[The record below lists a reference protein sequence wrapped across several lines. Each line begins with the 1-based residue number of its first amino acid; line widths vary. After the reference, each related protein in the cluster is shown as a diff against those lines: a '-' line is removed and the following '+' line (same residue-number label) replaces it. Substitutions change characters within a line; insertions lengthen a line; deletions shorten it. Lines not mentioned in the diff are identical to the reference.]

1 MKIFRYS
8 NFPTNE
14 SPGSGLAAYNLSKH
28 SDITSYILCKE
39 ISEKCRD
46 ELINSNIRISAL
58 SANSFIYKII
68 KKNIF
73 LRSILVMLHG
83 LAFVRKSSLIHI
95 HNIDGIFLLVIAFVF
110 RKKIIYT
117 FHGTDFIRV
126 SNNKILR
133 KFFSKIDVLL
143 FVSKNQLHEA
153 KNIFKNKCMYVGN
166 GVLIPNIQNQAKKN
180 LSNQIISIGG
190 LRWQKNYG
198 TLIQAYKKSTFFE
211 KKIPLIIFG
220 EGELRKD
227 LEHLIIDLELG
238 GLVLLKGII
247 SKTKLNLEL
256 ASTKY
261 YVQSSISEALPK
273 SLLEAMSYN
282 CYSMST
288 RAGDCHMVLGKFGV
302 IADSFDI
309 DGIQKAL
316 NNLFN
321 FKPQYGKNDVH
332 NYLHKNFS
340 WSAYAAR
347 HRAIYSEFV
356 N

>member
-143 FVSKNQLHEA
+143 FVSKTNFMKQ
-153 KNIFKNKCMYVGN
+153 KIFSKISVCM
-166 GVLIPNIQNQAKKN
+166 
-180 LSNQIISIGG
+180 
-190 LRWQKNYG
+190 
-198 TLIQAYKKSTFFE
+198 
-211 KKIPLIIFG
+211 
-220 EGELRKD
+220 
-227 LEHLIIDLELG
+227 
-238 GLVLLKGII
+238 
-247 SKTKLNLEL
+247 
-256 ASTKY
+256 
-261 YVQSSISEALPK
+261 
-273 SLLEAMSYN
+273 
-282 CYSMST
+282 
-288 RAGDCHMVLGKFGV
+288 
-302 IADSFDI
+302 
-309 DGIQKAL
+309 
-316 NNLFN
+316 
-321 FKPQYGKNDVH
+321 
-332 NYLHKNFS
+332 
-340 WSAYAAR
+340 
-347 HRAIYSEFV
+347 
-356 N
+356 